1 MSEPEAARQNAI
13 HQPLIQER
21 CLCREIVNQFR
32 EAFGVSPEVREHFT
46 NSRIEFLKGI
56 RAVIDSRIEHLS
68 NTGHRGT
75 KIAVE

>member
-1 MSEPEAARQNAI
+1 MTEQEAARQNAT
-13 HQPLIQER
+13 QPLIQER
-21 CLCREIVNQFR
+21 CLCREILNQFR
-32 EAFGVSPEVREHFT
+32 DAFGMSPSVREHFT

-68 NTGHRGT
+68 NTGQRGT

>member
-1 MSEPEAARQNAI
+1 MSEQEATQQNAT
-13 HQPLIQER
+13 QPLIQER

-32 EAFGVSPEVREHFT
+32 DAFGMSPKVREHFT

>member
-1 MSEPEAARQNAI
+1 MSEQEATQQNAT
-13 HQPLIQER
+13 QPLIQER
-21 CLCREIVNQFR
+21 CLCRELVNHFR
-32 EAFGVSPEVREHFT
+32 EAFDVSPKVREHFT

-68 NTGHRGT
+68 NTSQRGT

>member
-1 MSEPEAARQNAI
+1 MSEQEATQQNATR
-13 HQPLIQER
+13 PLTQER
-21 CLCREIVNQFR
+21 CLCREIVDHFR
-32 EAFGVSPEVREHFT
+32 EAFGVSPNVREHFT

-68 NTGHRGT
+68 NAGQRGT

>member
-1 MSEPEAARQNAI
+1 MSEQEATHQNASQPTI
-13 HQPLIQER
+13 HER
-21 CLCREIVNQFR
+21 CLCCEVIEQVREHLSL
-32 EAFGVSPEVREHFT
+32 SPDVREHFT

-68 NTGHRGT
+68 SKGQRGA

>member
-1 MSEPEAARQNAI
+1 MSEQETTE
-13 HQPLIQER
+13 HKTTQPVTQER

-32 EAFGVSPEVREHFT
+32 QTFDVSPKVREHFT

-68 NTGHRGT
+68 NAGQRGT
-75 KIAVE
+75 NITVE

>member
-1 MSEPEAARQNAI
+1 MSEQENTQQSAS
-13 HQPLIQER
+13 QPAER
-21 CLCREIVNQFR
+21 CLCREVLEQVR
-32 EAFGVSPEVREHFT
+32 ECFGVSPEVREHFT

-68 NTGHRGT
+68 KARQRGT

>member
-1 MSEPEAARQNAI
+1 MSEQEATQKNATK
-13 HQPLIQER
+13 PLIQER
-21 CLCREIVNQFR
+21 CLCREIVNHFR
-32 EAFGVSPEVREHFT
+32 EALGVSPKVREHFT

-68 NTGHRGT
+68 SAGQRGT

>member
-1 MSEPEAARQNAI
+1 MSEQEMSQQSVS
-13 HQPLIQER
+13 QPLAHER
-21 CLCREIVNQFR
+21 CLCREVLDQVR
-32 EAFGVSPEVREHFT
+32 ECFGVSPEVREHFT

-68 NTGHRGT
+68 KTNQRGT

>member
-1 MSEPEAARQNAI
+1 MSEEQATQQNAT
-13 HQPLIQER
+13 QTLTPER
-21 CLCREIVNQFR
+21 CLCREIVDHFR
-32 EAFGVSPEVREHFT
+32 EAFDVPPKVREHFT

-68 NTGHRGT
+68 NAGPRGT

>member
-1 MSEPEAARQNAI
+1 MSEQEATQQNVT
-13 HQPLIQER
+13 QPVIQER

-32 EAFGVSPEVREHFT
+32 EAFDVSPKVREHFT

-68 NTGHRGT
+68 KNAQRGT

>member
-1 MSEPEAARQNAI
+1 MSEQEATQQNAT
-13 HQPLIQER
+13 QPLIQER
-21 CLCREIVNQFR
+21 CLCRELVNQLR
-32 EAFGVSPEVREHFT
+32 EAFDVSPKVREHFT

-68 NTGHRGT
+68 NTGQRGT

>member
-1 MSEPEAARQNAI
+1 MSEQETTQQNAAR
-13 HQPLIQER
+13 PVTYER
-21 CLCREIVNQFR
+21 CLCRQVLDQFR
-32 EAFGVSPEVREHFT
+32 ECLGVSPEVREHFT

-68 NTGHRGT
+68 KSSQRGA

>member
-1 MSEPEAARQNAI
+1 MSEQEANQQNATR
-13 HQPLIQER
+13 PLTQER

-32 EAFGVSPEVREHFT
+32 EVFDVPPKVREHFT

-68 NTGHRGT
+68 NSGQRGS

>member
-1 MSEPEAARQNAI
+1 MSEPEATQQNAT
-13 HQPLIQER
+13 QPLTQER

-32 EAFGVSPEVREHFT
+32 EAFEVSPKVREHFN

-68 NTGHRGT
+68 NAGQRGT

>member
-1 MSEPEAARQNAI
+1 MSEQEATQQNAT
-13 HQPLIQER
+13 QPLIQES
-21 CLCREIVNQFR
+21 CLCRELVNQFR
-32 EAFGVSPEVREHFT
+32 EAFGVSPKVREHFT

-68 NTGHRGT
+68 NTGQRGT

>member
-1 MSEPEAARQNAI
+1 MSEQRATQQNAT
-13 HQPLIQER
+13 QPLIQER
-21 CLCREIVNQFR
+21 CLCCEIVNHFR
-32 EAFGVSPEVREHFT
+32 EAFEVSPKVREHFT

-68 NTGHRGT
+68 NAGQRGT